1 MAELSKNAEKV
12 LELVEALTIV
22 ELADLVS
29 AMEEKFGVSAAAPVA
44 VMAGGA
50 APAGAD
56 EEKTAFDVVMT
67 SAGGQKIAV
76 IKVIREITGL
86 GLAEAK
92 ALADNGGDIKKGVK
106 KLSDE
111 CWVKKSRNPQLTE
124 AGAEKIEGGL
134 TIDKIIEAL
143 FFIIWLGYLLYTSV
157 WVGLTQPFVIGG
169 EWGTSTLSFNSYL
182 IYFVIANVVVFLL
195 GREIALRDIVP
206 LNMIGLFLW
215 TTTLYALS
223 YRNMQPMSGLQ
234 GDTFTLILLTIL
246 VIVSVF
252 GIILSSR
259 SFASSEEGYL
269 SVGYLIPLIWH
280 ITNVSLIGTDSM
292 MQYIPEATYICIAIA
307 YFYGWSVVKDLKTRY
322 QHSALYTGWAVAL
335 VFAFVQLFPDLNFF
349 SSIFIAYIGLIF
361 WLLYYFH
368 SPREERLFAYL
379 LCSIFGGF
387 MWLINFY
394 TEVNIGW
401 NSVWTTIVLIPS
413 LLAFVLIPKV
423 SESKFSKDIKL
434 VLQTTSVVAL
444 LTILFTVISDILQFI
459 SLDFALFI
467 LPACI
472 IIFMASFT
480 KVTPQSASFMLRISM
495 VLIAFWFFS
504 SFIYF
509 VMMLVPGNADGM
521 SLWKGTENFLSND
534 HTIKALF
541 SIMALSLGLR
551 LSRKIQIETKEDRP
565 SFVLVIF
572 LYSIVLIFVNYLLI
586 VGMNDIG
593 VATGDGA
600 TGGPR
605 AIAITFWW
613 AILSI
618 AMMTRGVQWGHMFRS
633 EKLLGLL
640 LLFVTI
646 GKVVLYDLSTMG
658 STNKVIVLMLVGG
671 GLMLFSYFFHISSWF
686 KNEKQ

>member
-1 MAELSKNAEKV
+1 MNIS
-12 LELVEALTIV
+12 
-22 ELADLVS
+22 
-29 AMEEKFGVSAAAPVA
+29 
-44 VMAGGA
+44 
-50 APAGAD
+50 
-56 EEKTAFDVVMT
+56 
-67 SAGGQKIAV
+67 
-76 IKVIREITGL
+76 
-86 GLAEAK
+86 
-92 ALADNGGDIKKGVK
+92 
-106 KLSDE
+106 
-111 CWVKKSRNPQLTE
+111 
-124 AGAEKIEGGL
+124 EKIEGGL
-134 TIDKIIEAL
+134 TIDKIIEKFIPVVGAL

-157 WVGLTQPFVIGG
+157 WVGLTQEIKLWLWFFLSIVIIGWAFSFSEKLSYFADVVMGGWILLLYGTLIYGSLTTETLSATIPEVGTLVTASLFTIVAAYLASIRHSKVILALVLLGAYLTPFVIGG